1 MEDLHDSTGSIL
13 FQGMFS
19 NSGSHLVCHRKGA
32 ICQENRET
40 VTLQLYSLG
49 SICRRNWWRFSPSEK
64 EEKKPK
70 NRNAAGRIEDAKTKG
85 RYQSCR
91 VKTTPV
97 SSQWCFCLNTPAGSA
112 REVTSFTSRWAGK
125 DGCEAK
131 SSFSQGYQ
139 NIDITKIYI
148 YFIFVLFIDCH
159 SAFSWISAIFF
170 SLFFFLLL
178 GFVSYQ
184 VWRLDWLNE
193 IEGNSSWLFPCSDYF
208 FFKYILAQCSLSL
221 WSCFPL
227 VQNILVISMLEIN
240 HEWSWYFY
248 GKLFSSK
255 NLVSQLAS
263 PLLRNMVQKCNC
275 SPCKFCRKCYLGSSY
290 GKLRVSEHPAL
301 ILLLKEE

>member
-70 NRNAAGRIEDAKTKG
+70 NRNAAGRIEDSKTKG

-97 SSQWCFCLNTPAGSA
+97 SSQWCFCLNTPASSA

-170 SLFFFLLL
+170 SLFFFLPL

-208 FFKYILAQCSLSL
+208 FFLIYFSSVLFVSMKL
-221 WSCFPL
+221 FPFGPEYSSDKHARNQSW
-227 VQNILVISMLEIN
+227 VILVLLWQTFLQQKFGESTCLSSFEKHGAKMQLFTLQVLQKML
-240 HEWSWYFY
+240 F
-248 GKLFSSK
+248 
-255 NLVSQLAS
+255 
-263 PLLRNMVQKCNC
+263 R
-275 SPCKFCRKCYLGSSY
+275 
-290 GKLRVSEHPAL
+290 
-301 ILLLKEE
+301 